1 MNGTDV
7 MNGVDA
13 AFGALIAHREEIEE
27 LDQAIGDGDHIF
39 NLIRGLEAVRTAREF
54 IAPQSLADAL
64 KSVARKLLETVG
76 GSSGPLLS
84 TLLMG
89 MAKAVPADPPS
100 SADFARMFAE
110 GVAAMGA
117 RGKSG
122 VGEKTMMD
130 VLIPVSL
137 TFTSLT
143 GEGVPMGQILRALEA
158 EAERGMLNTR
168 NMLATKGRASFLGER
183 AVGHIDPGA
192 RSCQIVIAA
201 LCELARQGTAER
213 SLV

>member
-13 AFGALIAHREEIEE
+13 AFEALTAHREEIEE

-39 NLIRGLEAVRTAREF
+39 NLIRGLEAVRAARES
-54 IAPQSLADAL
+54 IAPQPLADAL

-143 GEGVPMGQILRALEA
+143 KEGAPLGQILRALEA

-192 RSCQIVIAA
+192 RSCQVVIAA
-201 LCELARQGTAER
+201 LCKLARQGTAER